1 MVRIQETITVTS
13 GIQECF
19 DFIADFRNLPKWN
32 PNDERVE
39 LITDSPL
46 RLGSVFK
53 VHTSIND
60 RKMTLDYEVVEWGP
74 PLRAALATDSKLF
87 SAIDYVDLSASK
99 FGTEVTYTGDFIFK
113 GVMKIV
119 APIFITPKLRKLF
132 SENISNLND
141 HLGFVDK
148 ETFK

>member
-1 MVRIQETITVTS
+1 MVRIREIITVTS

-32 PNDERVE
+32 PIDERVE

-53 VHTSIND
+53 VHRSFND
-60 RKMTLDYEVVEWGP
+60 RKMTLDYKVVEWGP
-74 PLRAALATDSKLF
+74 PLRAVLATDSKLF
-87 SAIDYVDLSASK
+87 SENVYVDLSASK
-99 FGTEVTYTGDFIFK
+99 FGTEVTYTGEIIFK

-132 SENISNLND
+132 SENSSNLND
-141 HLGFVDK
+141 HLGFIAK
-148 ETFK
+148 EPFK